1 MKNTSCFI
9 RSVLFIFLF
18 LYQAGK
24 SFQLVSRNPIPSHST
39 ASCNFITQ
47 VQKPVFLTSTA
58 LKMGDDG
65 DDARNLPFLASAVL
79 VTAIL
84 ASWPLLS
91 FFRDTN
97 NPTDG
102 FDIDMF
108 MALKGMLDSSSNGGS
123 MMADDY
129 ETILQLPSLSPAE
142 QLVGAIFGP
151 PR

>member
-1 MKNTSCFI
+1 MKTA
-9 RSVLFIFLF
+9 SVIGTQSLLCTLLF
-18 LYQAGK
+18 G
-24 SFQLVSRNPIPSHST
+24 SGMPFQPVSRIQDRNIKQGQDIQFFSP
-39 ASCNFITQ
+39 
-47 VQKPVFLTSTA
+47 TA
-58 LKMGDDG
+58 LTMSEGHDD
-65 DDARNLPFLASAVL
+65 DDRNPPFLISAVI

-108 MALKGMLDSSSNGGS
+108 MALKGMLDNTNSVGT
-123 MMADDY
+123 MAIDDVQSIV
-129 ETILQLPSLSPAE
+129 EIPVLSPAE